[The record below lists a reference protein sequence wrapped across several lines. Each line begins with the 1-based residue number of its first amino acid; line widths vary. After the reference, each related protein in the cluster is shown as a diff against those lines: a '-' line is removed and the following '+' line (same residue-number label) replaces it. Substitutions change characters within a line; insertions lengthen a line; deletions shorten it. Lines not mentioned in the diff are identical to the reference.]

1 MVFPKKLHFFFLGPK
16 ALSRRGSS
24 WWRWASILARWW
36 ALSMRST
43 GEMTT
48 PSTSTLAGDFMD
60 GTCQVFFGKDGISF
74 FLVFPRFFHHH
85 TLGECEKSRM
95 KGGDITRIAC
105 LFPVPSDIGISG
117 YLGRPL
123 QEGWIWCFLRSLV
136 VMQRATKVCG
146 TSEAAILWV

>member
-1 MVFPKKLHFFFLGPK
+1 
-16 ALSRRGSS
+16 
-24 WWRWASILARWW
+24 
-36 ALSMRST
+36 MRST

-60 GTCQVFFGKDGISF
+60 GTCQVFFLAKMGCHVF
-74 FLVFPRFFHHH
+74 FLVLPRFFHHH

-105 LFPVPSDIGISG
+105 LFPVSDIGISG

-123 QEGWIWCFLRSLV
+123 QEGWI
-136 VMQRATKVCG
+136 
-146 TSEAAILWV
+146 

>member
-1 MVFPKKLHFFFLGPK
+1 MVFPKKLHFFSLGPRLWAGAEAADEGGLRSSPGDGLCLC
-16 ALSRRGSS
+16 ALPGRWRRQVHRRWLVIS
-24 WWRWASILARWW
+24 WMEHARFFLAK
-36 ALSMRST
+36 M
-43 GEMTT
+43 GYH
-48 PSTSTLAGDFMD
+48 
-60 GTCQVFFGKDGISF
+60 F

-117 YLGRPL
+117 YLGWPL